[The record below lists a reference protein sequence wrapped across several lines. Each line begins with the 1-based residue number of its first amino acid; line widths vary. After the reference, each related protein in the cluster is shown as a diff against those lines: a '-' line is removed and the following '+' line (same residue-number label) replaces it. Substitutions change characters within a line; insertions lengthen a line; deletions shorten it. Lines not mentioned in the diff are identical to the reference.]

1 MVSGTDTKPTLTRQ
15 KRCPLLRS
23 SALTRPSGRVLAA
36 YTVSPETSTPPAT
49 IPMSRL
55 DHLTAP
61 LSTSTAYTFRSTPP
75 PYRVP
80 WSRVSSPVK
89 RRPARL
95 DQTWAG
101 ALAEPVDGGGVFGGG
116 GAWKHAALTLPRR
129 RTRLNAP

>member
-1 MVSGTDTKPTLTRQ
+1 MASGVDTRPTLTRQ
-15 KRCPLLRS
+15 MRWPVLRS

-36 YTVSPETSTPPAT
+36 YTVSPETRTPPAT
-49 IPMSRL
+49 IPVSRL

-61 LSTSTAYTFRSTPP
+61 LSRSTAYTFRSTPA

-80 WSRVSSPVK
+80 WSRVISPVK

-101 ALAEPVDGGGVFGGG
+101 ALADRVRSGAERG
-116 GAWKHAALTLPRR
+116 GAGPARQPPWRSPGR
-129 RTRLNAP
+129 